1 MHFWSAPKVCIF
13 CENIFFL
20 KIYLVTEK
28 NFQKRLEQLLL
39 KKNSTEKNFQKK
51 IGAIITEEKFY
62 WKKFPKK
69 IGDNTR
75 FYWVTEKNFQPILA
89 QKMPAIFSA
98 VFMVIFAK

>member
-1 MHFWSAPKVCIF
+1 MHLWSAPKVCIF

-28 NFQKRLEQLLL
+28 NFQK
-39 KKNSTEKNFQKK
+39 K
-51 IGAIITEEKFY
+51 IGSIITEEKFY

-75 FYWVTEKNFQPILA
+75 FYWFTEKNFQPILS

>member
-1 MHFWSAPKVCIF
+1 MHLWSAPKVCIF

-28 NFQKRLEQLLL
+28 NFQKKIGSIITEEKFYW
-39 KKNSTEKNFQKK
+39 KKFPKK

-75 FYWVTEKNFQPILA
+75 FYWVTEKNFQKRLEIILDFIELLKKISN
-89 QKMPAIFSA
+89 QY
-98 VFMVIFAK
+98 